1 MEKFSIEAN
10 GYNRDEVNQFVKDVI
25 KETEDI
31 IIRVKEQNKEIEM
44 LKKELEQQENK
55 EIIQDYYVKNAE
67 KESELIIK
75 EAKIN
80 ASRIVNEALIK
91 AEKIENS
98 SEMLEKNMKLF
109 KKKLHLI
116 LEQQKAVVEEIEI
129 LELE

>member
-44 LKKELEQQENK
+44 LKKELKQQENK

-109 KKKLHLI
+109 KRKLHLI